1 MPDFSHRSNEDEIM
15 DDFGLSPD
23 ELHPVL
29 KELDVINR
37 LLGGFSVY
45 YDAFKTLKIESDD
58 AIADWGCGG
67 GDTFKVLQ
75 KHFEKQ
81 NIKPQYI
88 GVDAT
93 PATLAYAKKQFENHD
108 KVSFVLA
115 DVLKEHFKENE
126 FDFVI
131 SSLFTHHFED
141 EIWVNLI
148 QKMMFSA
155 KKAVVINDLHRHPL
169 AYYSIALLTTL
180 FSKSPMVK
188 HDSKVSVLRSFRK
201 KELENLLEK
210 AGAKDYTIKWMW
222 AFRWQVIIYK

>member
-1 MPDFSHRSNEDEIM
+1 MPDFSQRSTEDEIM
-15 DDFGLSPD
+15 DNFGLSPD

-45 YDAFKTLKIESDD
+45 YDAFKTLKIESGNS
-58 AIADWGCGG
+58 ISDWGCGG

-75 KHFEKQ
+75 KHFDKKR
-81 NIKPQYI
+81 IHPKYI

-93 PATLAYAKKQFENHD
+93 PATLDYAKKQFENH
-108 KVSFVLA
+108 KNVSFVLA
-115 DVLKEHFKENE
+115 DVLKEDFQKNE

-141 EIWVNLI
+141 EAWVKLI
-148 QKMMFSA
+148 QKMIAAS
-155 KKAVVINDLHRHPL
+155 KKAVVINDLHRHPF
-169 AYYSIALLTTL
+169 AYYSIGWLTYW

-188 HDSKVSVLRSFRK
+188 HDSKVSVLRSFKR
-201 KELENLLEK
+201 KELEVLLEK
-210 AGAKDYTIKWMW
+210 AGAKIYTIKWMW
-222 AFRWQVIIYK
+222 AFRWQVIIYV

>member
-1 MPDFSHRSNEDEIM
+1 MPDFSKRSTEAEIM

-23 ELHPVL
+23 ELNPVL

-45 YDAFKTLKIESDD
+45 FDAFIKLKVENND
-58 AIADWGCGG
+58 AISDWGCGG

-75 KHFEKQ
+75 QFFQKK
-81 NIKPQYI
+81 NIQPKYI
-88 GVDAT
+88 GID
-93 PATLAYAKKQFENHD
+93 ATLATINYAKQQFIGNQN
-108 KVSFVLA
+108 VSFVLA
-115 DVLKEHFKENE
+115 DVLKSDFKKGE

-141 EIWVNLI
+141 KFWIELI
-148 QKMMFSA
+148 KRMMHSS
-155 KKAVVINDLHRHPL
+155 KKAVIINDLHRHPL
-169 AYYSIALLTTL
+169 AYYSIGFLTQL

-188 HDSKVSVLRSFRK
+188 HDSKVSVMRSFRK
-201 KELENLLEK
+201 KELEILLQK
-210 AGAKDYTIKWMW
+210 AGAKNYTIKWMW